1 MMTTKARNETPP
13 TWAEIEKRVIES
25 FNLDD
30 VGANYG
36 VSRWREHAEKAR
48 GVEDAGE
55 VAYPFTSSKVLDAV
69 VEFFKADIA
78 ENIAIYQVKLARNA
92 RLLKLMNLRVA
103 LGEAQGVFVDEED
116 GEHIVPELLA
126 VLRVTKS
133 AKTKMLQQVV
143 QASMTQ
149 ASMTLAH
156 NNGDENAEQPSWPAG
171 LGDGIQDF
179 ANDLSEFIAT
189 NGEEGREIVTRV
201 CEDINFAK
209 EVCNNEDLPRPIRFL
224 GQVVVEANTN
234 NHLPKKER
242 RIGFGFGSR

>member
-1 MMTTKARNETPP
+1 MDKKTKNETPP

-36 VSRWREHAEKAR
+36 VSRWREHVEKAR

-55 VAYPFTSSKVLDAV
+55 VAYPFTSPKVLDAV

-78 ENIAIYQVKLARNA
+78 ENIAIYQVKLARND
-92 RLLKLMNLRVA
+92 RLMKLMNLRVA

-116 GEHIVPELLA
+116 GEHVVPELLA
-126 VLRVTKS
+126 VVRVTK
-133 AKTKMLQQVV
+133 AKMLQQVV
-143 QASMTQ
+143 QASL
-149 ASMTLAH
+149 TLAH

-209 EVCNNEDLPRPIRFL
+209 KVCNDEELPRCIRFL
-224 GQVVVEANTN
+224 AQVVVEANTN
-234 NHLPKKER
+234 NHLPKKKR
-242 RIGFGFGSR
+242 RIGFG

>member
-1 MMTTKARNETPP
+1 MSEMTNNEAAND
-13 TWAEIEKRVIES
+13 WDEIEKRVVKA
-25 FNLDD
+25 FDLDD

-36 VSRWREHAEKAR
+36 VSRWREHVEKTR

-55 VAYPFTSSKVLDAV
+55 IAHDFTSPKVLNTV
-69 VEFFKADIA
+69 VEFFRSDIE
-78 ENIAIYQVKLARNA
+78 ENEAIFRVKVARNN

-103 LGEAQGVFVDEED
+103 LGENQGVFVDEED
-116 GEHIVPELLA
+116 GERVVPELLA
-126 VLRVTKS
+126 VVRVTKS

-143 QASMTQ
+143 QASMT
-149 ASMTLAH
+149 LVH

-171 LGDGIQDF
+171 LGEGIQDF
-179 ANDLSEFIAT
+179 ANDLTEFITA

-209 EVCNNEDLPRPIRFL
+209 QVCNDEDLPRPVRFL

-242 RIGFGFGSR
+242 AIGFGFASR

>member
-1 MMTTKARNETPP
+1 MTKKAKNETPP
-13 TWAEIEKRVIES
+13 TWAEIEKRVVES

-36 VSRWREHAEKAR
+36 VSRWREHVEKAR

-55 VAYPFTSSKVLDAV
+55 VAYPFTSPKVLDAV

-78 ENIAIYQVKLARNA
+78 ENIAIYQVKLARND
-92 RLLKLMNLRVA
+92 RLLKMMNLRVA

-116 GEHIVPELLA
+116 GEHVVPELLA

-143 QASMTQ
+143 Q

-179 ANDLSEFIAT
+179 ANDLTEFISA

-201 CEDINFAK
+201 CEDTDFAK
-209 EVCNNEDLPRPIRFL
+209 KVCNDEDMPRPIRFL

-234 NHLPKKER
+234 NHLPKKEQ

>member
-1 MMTTKARNETPP
+1 MTKKAKNETPP
-13 TWAEIEKRVIES
+13 TWAEIEKRVVES

-36 VSRWREHAEKAR
+36 VSRWREHVEKVR

-55 VAYPFTSSKVLDAV
+55 VAYPFTSPEVLDAAI
-69 VEFFKADIA
+69 EFFKADIA
-78 ENIAIYQVKLARNA
+78 ENIAIYQVKLARND
-92 RLLKLMNLRVA
+92 RLLKMMNLRVA

-116 GEHIVPELLA
+116 GEHVVPELLA

-143 QASMTQ
+143 QA
-149 ASMTLAH
+149 AMTLAH

-179 ANDLSEFIAT
+179 ANDLAEFISA

-209 EVCNNEDLPRPIRFL
+209 QVCNNEEFPRPIRFL

-234 NHLPKKER
+234 NHLPKKKQ